1 MDGSHI
7 EINTDNERE
16 NRPPYHLLIESLVSD
31 ERRNALVAQ
40 DAVSALRAS
49 RFPLLI
55 SDRKEHMDRLERL
68 IKEQA
73 SNDKDLSNLRIIRLD
88 GSLTAKQRRAAIKEI
103 GRTREAGAPTL
114 IIATASLIG
123 EGFDLP
129 DLDTLVLSM
138 PLSFEGRMIQYAGR
152 LHRLSE
158 KKSDV
163 LIYDYL
169 DSSNAM
175 LLKMYRNRLKAYRKM
190 GYVVQQM
197 QRELISVVDCQ

>member
-1 MDGSHI
+1 MGENL
-7 EINTDNERE
+7 EIIK
-16 NRPPYHLLIESLVSD
+16 HSLYPCLSVFI
-31 ERRNALVAQ
+31 RVQ
-40 DAVSALRAS
+40 LRF
-49 RFPLLI
+49 R
-55 SDRKEHMDRLERL
+55 

-73 SNDKDLSNLRIIRLD
+73 SDDKDLSNIRIIRMD

-103 GRTREAGAPTL
+103 ERSRGAKEPTL

-123 EGFDLP
+123 EGFDLA

-158 KKSDV
+158 GKSDV

-169 DSSNAM
+169 DPANAM

-190 GYVVQQM
+190 GDIVQQV
-197 QRELISVVDCQ
+197 QGELAVHG